1 MDKMKIPNIDQWKYQ
16 GLAEDLA
23 RMIRQDHDFYS
34 QPGRLEEFILY
45 AFDKVYNMNIKT
57 SDSIPVTDLTEI
69 PELFERA
76 KDRWK
81 KGTCH

>member
-1 MDKMKIPNIDQWKYQ
+1 MKIPNINQWKYQ

-34 QPGRLEEFILY
+34 QPGRLEEFILH
-45 AFDKVYNMNIKT
+45 AFDKVYNMNVKI
-57 SDSIPVTDLTEI
+57 SNPIPVTDLTEI

-81 KGTCH
+81 NGICH